1 MKRSSTNCV
10 RIATLAAGV
19 LALAA
24 CSKANAPA
32 APAAAAGDTTA
43 DTAAV
48 NAADAQMNNYLKV
61 HGLEGAVSYYAHDG
75 VLMTPGAKPVVGSDA
90 LREAFTDMMND
101 PKFELSFAADKVV
114 VAKSGDLAYSIG
126 KFSQSETNP
135 KTHAAEHL
143 TGSYVTVYK
152 KTTGGEWK
160 VVADIVTPGPA
171 AP

>member
-1 MKRSSTNCV
+1 MKRSSTSTV
-10 RIATLAAGV
+10 RITAVAAAL

-24 CSKANAPA
+24 CSKADAPA
-32 APAAAAGDTTA
+32 ASAAAVDTSGDV
-43 DTAAV
+43 AAI
-48 NAADAQMNNYLKV
+48 NAADTQMNQYLKV

-101 PKFELSFAADKVV
+101 PKFELSFTADKVIV
-114 VAKSGDLAYSIG
+114 SKSGDLAYSIG

-135 KTHAAEHL
+135 KTHAAEHA
-143 TGSYVTVYK
+143 YVTVYK

-160 VVADIVTPGPA
+160 VVADIATPGPA

>member
-1 MKRSSTNCV
+1 MKRSSASSV
-10 RIATLAAGV
+10 RIASLAAGL

-24 CSKANAPA
+24 CSKADAPA
-32 APAAAAGDTTA
+32 ASSAAASDTTG
-43 DTAAV
+43 DAA
-48 NAADAQMNNYLKV
+48 AIHTADAQMNNYLKV

-101 PKFELSFAADKVV
+101 PKFDLSFTADKVV
-114 VAKSGDLAYSIG
+114 VSKSGDLAYSIG
-126 KFSQSETNP
+126 TFSQSETNP
-135 KTHAAEHL
+135 KTHAAEHA

-160 VVADIVTPGPA
+160 VVADIATPGPA

>member
-1 MKRSSTNCV
+1 MKRSSTSTV
-10 RIATLAAGV
+10 RITAVAAAL
-19 LALAA
+19 LALAP
-24 CSKANAPA
+24 CSTADAPA
-32 APAAAAGDTTA
+32 ASAAAVDTSGDV
-43 DTAAV
+43 AAI
-48 NAADAQMNNYLKV
+48 NAADTQMNQYLKV

-101 PKFELSFAADKVV
+101 PKFELSFTADKVIV
-114 VAKSGDLAYSIG
+114 SKSGDLAYSIG

-135 KTHAAEHL
+135 KTHAAEHA

-160 VVADIVTPGPA
+160 VVADIATPGPA

>member
-1 MKRSSTNCV
+1 MKRSSTSTV
-10 RIATLAAGV
+10 RITAVAAAL

-24 CSKANAPA
+24 CSKADAPA
-32 APAAAAGDTTA
+32 ASAAAVDTSGDV
-43 DTAAV
+43 AAI
-48 NAADAQMNNYLKV
+48 NAADTQMNQYLKV
-61 HGLEGAVSYYAHDG
+61 HGLEGAVSYSAHDG

-101 PKFELSFAADKVV
+101 PKFELSFTADKVIV
-114 VAKSGDLAYSIG
+114 SKSGDLAYSIG

-135 KTHAAEHL
+135 KTHAAEHA

-160 VVADIVTPGPA
+160 VVADIATPGPA

>member
-1 MKRSSTNCV
+1 
-10 RIATLAAGV
+10 
-19 LALAA
+19 
-24 CSKANAPA
+24 
-32 APAAAAGDTTA
+32 
-43 DTAAV
+43 
-48 NAADAQMNNYLKV
+48 MNQYLKV

-75 VLMTPGAKPVVGSDA
+75 VLMTPGAKPVVGSAA

-101 PKFELSFAADKVV
+101 PKFELSCTADKVIV
-114 VAKSGDLAYSIG
+114 SKSGDLAYSIG

-135 KTHAAEHL
+135 KTHAAEHA

-160 VVADIVTPGPA
+160 VVADIATPGPA

>member
-1 MKRSSTNCV
+1 MKRSSTSTV
-10 RIATLAAGV
+10 RITAVAAAL

-24 CSKANAPA
+24 CSKADAPA
-32 APAAAAGDTTA
+32 ASAAAVDTSGDV
-43 DTAAV
+43 AAI
-48 NAADAQMNNYLKV
+48 NAADTQMNQYLKV

-101 PKFELSFAADKVV
+101 PKFELSFTADKVIV
-114 VAKSGDLAYSIG
+114 SKSGDLAYSIG

-135 KTHAAEHL
+135 KTHAAEHA

-160 VVADIVTPGPA
+160 VVADIATPGPA

>member
-1 MKRSSTNCV
+1 MKRSSTSTV
-10 RIATLAAGV
+10 RITAVAAAL

-24 CSKANAPA
+24 CSKADAPA
-32 APAAAAGDTTA
+32 ASAAAVDTSGDV
-43 DTAAV
+43 AAI
-48 NAADAQMNNYLKV
+48 NAADTQMNQYLKV

-101 PKFELSFAADKVV
+101 PKFELSFTADKVIV
-114 VAKSGDLAYSIG
+114 SKSGDLAYSIG
-126 KFSQSETNP
+126 KFSQSESNP
-135 KTHAAEHL
+135 KTHAAEHA

-160 VVADIVTPGPA
+160 VVADIATPGPA

>member
-1 MKRSSTNCV
+1 MKRSSTSTV
-10 RIATLAAGV
+10 RITAVAAAL

-24 CSKANAPA
+24 CSKADAPA
-32 APAAAAGDTTA
+32 ASAAAVDTSGDV
-43 DTAAV
+43 AAI
-48 NAADAQMNNYLKV
+48 NAADTQRNQYLKV

-101 PKFELSFAADKVV
+101 PKFELSFTADKVIV
-114 VAKSGDLAYSIG
+114 SKSGDLAYSIG

-135 KTHAAEHL
+135 KTHAAEHA

-160 VVADIVTPGPA
+160 VVADIATPGPA

>member
-1 MKRSSTNCV
+1 MKRSSTSTV
-10 RIATLAAGV
+10 RITAVAAA
-19 LALAA
+19 LQALAA
-24 CSKANAPA
+24 CSKADAPA
-32 APAAAAGDTTA
+32 ASAAAVDTSGDV
-43 DTAAV
+43 AAI
-48 NAADAQMNNYLKV
+48 NAADTQMNQYLKV

-101 PKFELSFAADKVV
+101 PKFELSFTADKVIV
-114 VAKSGDLAYSIG
+114 SKSGDLAYSIG

-135 KTHAAEHL
+135 KTHAAEHA

-160 VVADIVTPGPA
+160 VVADIATPGPA

>member
-1 MKRSSTNCV
+1 MKRSSTSTV
-10 RIATLAAGV
+10 RITAVAAAL

-24 CSKANAPA
+24 CSKADAPA
-32 APAAAAGDTTA
+32 ASAAAVDTSGDV
-43 DTAAV
+43 AAI
-48 NAADAQMNNYLKV
+48 NAADTQMNQYLKV

-101 PKFELSFAADKVV
+101 PKFELSFTADKVIV
-114 VAKSGDLAYSIG
+114 SKSGDLAYSSG

-135 KTHAAEHL
+135 KTHAAEHA

-160 VVADIVTPGPA
+160 VVADIATPGPA